1 MTSYPL
7 IGHTGPTQPLAYFR
21 GRVRSAAQFLADAAA
36 LAERLPDGD
45 AVFNAC
51 QNRYLFAVALA
62 ACVLRDKVCLL
73 PASRSA
79 DSVAQL
85 REEAPELCCVSDQPD
100 GEPTLPTL
108 QIDDAS
114 LAPDGAAHWP
124 PPAIPA
130 QQRVARLFTSGSTG
144 QPQGHDK
151 HWGEFVPAMLAGA
164 ARLGLERLPGFVAL
178 GTVPPQHMYGLE
190 STVLRPLLCGGVLVD
205 ASPFFPADIKA
216 ELARLP
222 APRVLVSTPFHLH
235 TLLESGLS
243 LPELALMTSA
253 TAPLASDL
261 AGRLEARFGAPLLEI
276 YGSTETGQLATRR
289 SAETEQWECLSGVT
303 LREDGP
309 EGAIAEGGHLWQP
322 QRLNDR
328 VLLDGARRFSLL
340 GRNAD
345 LVNVAGKRSSLSYL
359 TQQLL
364 AVPGVDDGVFFLPE
378 EEGGAGKVARLAAL
392 VVAPTLEREALLAAL
407 RERIDAAFLPR
418 PLKFVSRL
426 PRNAIGKLPIDA
438 LRAVLDG
445 ANDE

>member
-1 MTSYPL
+1 MSAYPL

-21 GRVRSAAQFLADAAA
+21 GRVRSAAQFLADAAT

-51 QNRYLFAVALA
+51 ENRYLFAVALA
-62 ACVLRDKVCLL
+62 ACIMRGRVCLL

-79 DSVAQL
+79 ESIAQL
-85 REEAPELCCVSDQPD
+85 REEAPQLCCVSDQPG
-100 GEPTLPTL
+100 GEPALPTL
-108 QIDDAS
+108 RIDDAS

-151 HWGEFVPAMLAGA
+151 HWGELVQATLAGLT
-164 ARLGLERLPGFVAL
+164 RLGLDRMPGFAAL

-190 STVLRPLLCGGVLVD
+190 STVLRPLLGGGVLVD
-205 ASPFFPADIKA
+205 ASPFFPADIEA

-235 TLLESGLS
+235 TLLESGLA
-243 LPELALMTSA
+243 LPAIALMTSA
-253 TAPLASDL
+253 TAPLAAEL
-261 AGRLEARFGAPLLEI
+261 AVSLEACFGAPLLEI

-289 SAETEQWECLSGVT
+289 SAGTEQWECLAGIT
-303 LREDGP
+303 LREDGA
-309 EGAIAEGGHLWQP
+309 ESVIAEGGHLWQP

-328 VLLDGARRFSLL
+328 VQLAGPRHFRLL

-345 LVNVAGKRSSLSYL
+345 LVNVAGKRSSLNYL

-364 AVPGVDDGVFFLPE
+364 AIPGVEDGVFFLPE
-378 EEGGAGKVARLAAL
+378 EEGGSKVARLAAL
-392 VVAPTLEREALLAAL
+392 VVAPTLERQALLAAL
-407 RERIDAAFLPR
+407 RQRIDAAFLPR
-418 PLKFVSRL
+418 PLKFVDAL
-426 PRNAIGKLPIDA
+426 PRNAIGKLPLDA
-438 LRAVLDG
+438 LRAALDK
-445 ANDE
+445 